1 MIKKLLTIYRSNP
14 IWRQLLLYGLIG
26 GTCAMIDFGIF
37 SLCNH
42 FLSLDPLVANI
53 IGCVVGMLC
62 SFFLNYYLN
71 FKANSHFVRRLLSF
85 LTVGTLGLLFS
96 ELIMHVGA
104 NLLSANEYLV
114 KICSVF
120 LVAALQF
127 VLNKF
132 ITFKGV

>member
-14 IWRQLLLYGLIG
+14 IWRQLLLYALIG

-42 FLSLDPLVANI
+42 FLALDPLVANI
-53 IGCVVGMLC
+53 IGCVIGMLC
-62 SFFLNYYLN
+62 SFFLNYYIN
-71 FKANSHFVRRLLSF
+71 FKANSHFLRRLLSF
-85 LTVGTLGLLFS
+85 LTVGSIGLLFS
-96 ELIMHVGA
+96 ELIMHIGA
-104 NLLSANEYLV
+104 NMIELNEYLV
-114 KICSVF
+114 KFLSVF

-127 VLNKF
+127 LLNKF

>member
-14 IWRQLLLYGLIG
+14 IWRQLLLYALIG

-42 FLSLDPLVANI
+42 FLALDPLVANI
-53 IGCVVGMLC
+53 IGCVIGMLC
-62 SFFLNYYLN
+62 FFFLNYYIN
-71 FKANSHFVRRLLSF
+71 FKANSHFLRRLLSF
-85 LTVGTLGLLFS
+85 LTVGSIGLLFS
-96 ELIMHVGA
+96 ELIMHIGA
-104 NLLSANEYLV
+104 NMIELNEYLV
-114 KICSVF
+114 KFLSVF

-127 VLNKF
+127 LLNKF

>member
-14 IWRQLLLYGLIG
+14 IWRQLLLYALIG

-42 FLSLDPLVANI
+42 FLALDPLVANI
-53 IGCVVGMLC
+53 IGCVIGMLC
-62 SFFLNYYLN
+62 SFFLNYYIN
-71 FKANSHFVRRLLSF
+71 FKANSHFLRRLLSF
-85 LTVGTLGLLFS
+85 LTVGSIGLLFS
-96 ELIMHVGA
+96 ELIMHIGA
-104 NLLSANEYLV
+104 NMIEANEYLV
-114 KICSVF
+114 KFLSVF

-127 VLNKF
+127 LLNKF

>member
-14 IWRQLLLYGLIG
+14 IWRQLLLYALIG

-42 FLSLDPLVANI
+42 FLALDLLVANI
-53 IGCVVGMLC
+53 IGCVIGMLC
-62 SFFLNYYLN
+62 SFFLNYYIN
-71 FKANSHFVRRLLSF
+71 FKANSHFLRRLLSF
-85 LTVGTLGLLFS
+85 LTVGSIGLLFS
-96 ELIMHVGA
+96 ELIMHIGA
-104 NLLSANEYLV
+104 NMIELNEYLV
-114 KICSVF
+114 KFLSVF

-127 VLNKF
+127 LLNKF